1 MPMTLQQIVSE
12 ARQLPAEQMNEL
24 MDQLLA
30 DCFARP
36 DPEIAEAWRVET
48 RRRVAEIQSGKVVG
62 IPGEEVMSEVRK
74 IVGL

>member
-1 MPMTLQQIVSE
+1 MPMTPEQIVAE
-12 ARQLPAEQMNEL
+12 ARQLPTEQMNEL
-24 MDQLLA
+24 VDQLLA
-30 DCFARP
+30 ECFARP
-36 DPEIAEAWRVET
+36 DPEIDDAWRNET

>member
-1 MPMTLQQIVSE
+1 MTLQQIVSE

-30 DCFARP
+30 ECFARP
-36 DPEIAEAWRVET
+36 DPEIDESWRVET
-48 RRRVAEIQSGKVVG
+48 RRRVAEIHSGKVVG